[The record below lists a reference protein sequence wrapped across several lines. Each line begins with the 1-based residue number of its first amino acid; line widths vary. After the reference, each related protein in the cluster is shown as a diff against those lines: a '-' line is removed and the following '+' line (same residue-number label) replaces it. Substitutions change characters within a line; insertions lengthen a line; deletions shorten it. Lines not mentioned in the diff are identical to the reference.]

1 MRSIRLADTIYL
13 AFTTRAFAT
22 GIPTTL
28 AGTPVVSHYED
39 AGLTPMTN
47 GITLGVDHDGV
58 TGLNMLTIVATGA
71 NGFATGKDYNLV
83 ITTGTVGGV
92 SVVGEVVGQ
101 FSIERDAVN
110 VVKIS
115 DDATAADN
123 LEADYDG
130 TGYAKAASTIGT
142 CTTNTDMVG
151 TDNAALASVNT
162 EARLAELDAGNLP
175 TDVAAVKSDTGDIS
189 SRIPAALIIGR
200 MSSDVQ
206 AISTDTN
213 AANNLELDY
222 DGTGYAKAA
231 STIGTCTTNT
241 DMVGTDNAA
250 LASVCTEARL
260 SECDAATGGKM
271 ANQVDEIRTDTGE
284 IGTAGAGLTDLGGMA
299 TGMKT
304 EVNAEVAD
312 VIDTD
317 TSGEPAQGAPAA
329 TASLRKKL
337 DWLYKVFR
345 NKKTQTATDWKLYDD
360 AGTTVDSKATV
371 SADGTT
377 ATKEEVV
384 TGP

>member
-123 LEADYDG
+123 LEA
-130 TGYAKAASTIGT
+130 
-142 CTTNTDMVG
+142 
-151 TDNAALASVNT
+151 
-162 EARLAELDAGNLP
+162 
-175 TDVAAVKSDTGDIS
+175 
-189 SRIPAALIIGR
+189 
-200 MSSDVQ
+200 
-206 AISTDTN
+206 
-213 AANNLELDY
+213 DY